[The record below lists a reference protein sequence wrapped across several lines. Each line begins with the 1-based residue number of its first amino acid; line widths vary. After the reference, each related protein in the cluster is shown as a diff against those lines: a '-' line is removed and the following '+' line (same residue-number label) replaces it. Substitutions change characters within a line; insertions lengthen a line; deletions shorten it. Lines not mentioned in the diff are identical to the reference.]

1 MTTYT
6 KACPNCNT
14 TLEYTNKRSW
24 YNAKKRDSKCKS
36 CQSKKMSLLTQEWKS
51 KGISWGGVRNK
62 EKEKNLERPFK
73 RKCPSCNQ
81 EISYSAKRYLN
92 KAEKYNTICNS
103 CSTKKNKKG
112 FLKGLSNQ
120 QIKQMRATKAGFSSW
135 EEYQEKYPKKEMYK
149 REVWKYTYR
158 NNLESLPNWDL
169 RGRNGVDGAYQL
181 DHIVSINEGWEK
193 NIPAEQIG
201 RMKNLQMIT
210 WEKNRKKSDNSA

>member
-1 MTTYT
+1 MTIYT
-6 KACPNCNT
+6 KTCPNCNT

-36 CQSKKMSLLTQEWKS
+36 CQSKKMSEYAYKQEK
-51 KGISWGGVRNK
+51 WGGIRNK
-62 EKEKNLERPFK
+62 DKEKHIKRPYK
-73 RKCPSCNQ
+73 RLCPSCNT
-81 EISYSAKRYLN
+81 EMGYVRKDILDNAIKN
-92 KAEKYNTICNS
+92 NTICNR
-103 CSTKKNKKG
+103 CSTYKYKKTFKDNVTDDSI
-112 FLKGLSNQ
+112 LK
-120 QIKQMRATKAGFSSW
+120 MRATKAGFSSW

-158 NNLESLPNWDL
+158 NNLESLPNWEL
-169 RGRNGVDGAYQL
+169 RGRNGVEGAYQL

-201 RMKNLQMIT
+201 KMENLQMIT